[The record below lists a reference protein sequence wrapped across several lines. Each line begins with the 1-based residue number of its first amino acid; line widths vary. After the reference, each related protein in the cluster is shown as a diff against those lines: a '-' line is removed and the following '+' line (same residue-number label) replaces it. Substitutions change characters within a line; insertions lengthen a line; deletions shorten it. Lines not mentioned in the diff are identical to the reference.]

1 MGDPHHGHNR
11 RDFFRVCFGSVLAGA
26 TIFEEAFLRAG
37 WARAQAQMADAG
49 LFTIEKVADGVFAA
63 LAKPQ
68 ALTNSNAAIFVLD
81 RDVLVV
87 DAHSK
92 PSAAAALL
100 AQIKKEV
107 TDKPVRYL
115 VNSHFHWDH
124 TQGDV
129 TYKKANAKIEIIA
142 SDATKQLMMT
152 LQRDR
157 LKESL
162 DSVPGLID
170 AVRSRLSRAK
180 TAQEREWC
188 NEQLRQL
195 TACQQEMKDYPLELP
210 TVTFAKTHVIRDR
223 SGELQLAFNGKAHT
237 AGDIQVFSP
246 SKKVVAAG
254 DAIIGFLPN
263 LNDGFPRPWPKT
275 IDTVGAWKFDHI
287 IAGHG
292 PVQHGRDRMSQFRNY
307 IEDLTA
313 RIERAKKAGTPLAE
327 LQKTISPTSLST
339 LQSGGFGAFVAD
351 NLDKYTVYLG
361 DRSPLED
368 RLIANISAI
377 YNNLDRV

>member
-1 MGDPHHGHNR
+1 MGDHHHHHHR
-11 RDFFRVCFGSVLAGA
+11 RDFFRLCFGSVLAGA
-26 TIFEEAFLRAG
+26 SIFEEAFVRAG
-37 WARAQAQMADAG
+37 WARAQAQTTNAS

-92 PSAAAALL
+92 PSASAALL

-115 VNSHFHWDH
+115 ANSHFHWDH
-124 TQGDV
+124 TQGDI
-129 TYKKANAKIEIIA
+129 TYKKADAEIEIIA
-142 SDATKQLMMT
+142 SNATKQLMMT

-162 DSVPGLID
+162 DTVPGLID
-170 AVRSRLSRAK
+170 AVRSRQSRAT

-188 NEQLRQL
+188 EDQLRQL
-195 TACQQEMKDYPLELP
+195 RAYQQEMKDYPLELP
-210 TVTFAKTHVIRDR
+210 TLTFDKMHVIKDR

-237 AGDIQVFSP
+237 AGDIQAFSP
-246 SKKVVAAG
+246 SKKVVASG

-263 LNDGFPRPWPKT
+263 LNDGFPRLWPKT
-275 IDTVGAWKFDHI
+275 IDSVGAWKFDHL

-292 PVQHGRDRMSQFRNY
+292 PVQHGRARMAQFRNY

-327 LQKTISPTSLST
+327 LQKTITPMSLPT
-339 LQSGGFGAFVAD
+339 LQSGGFGAFVAE
-351 NLDKYTVYLG
+351 NLEKYTVYLG
-361 DRSPLED
+361 ERTPLEE
-368 RLIANISAI
+368 RLTANISAI

>member
-1 MGDPHHGHNR
+1 MGHHHGHGR
-11 RDFFRVCFGSVLAGA
+11 RDFFRICFGSVLAGA
-26 TIFEEAFLRAG
+26 TVFEEAFLRAG
-37 WARAQAQMADAG
+37 WARAQAQTASG
-49 LFTIEKVADGVFAA
+49 SLFTIERVAEGVFAA

-92 PSAAAALL
+92 PSAAVALL

-129 TYKKANAKIEIIA
+129 AYKTAGSNVEIIT
-142 SDATKQLMMT
+142 SEATKQLMT
-152 LQRDR
+152 QLQRDR

-162 DSVPGLID
+162 DSVPSLID

-180 TAQEREWC
+180 TAQEQAWC
-188 NEQLRQL
+188 NDQLRQL
-195 TACQQEMKDYPLELP
+195 TAYQEEMKSYPLELP
-210 TVTFAKTHVIRDR
+210 TLTFARTYLIKDR
-223 SGELQLAFNGKAHT
+223 SGDLQLAFNGKAHT
-237 AGDIQVFSP
+237 AGDVQVFSP
-246 SKKVVAAG
+246 TKKVVASG

-275 IDTVGAWKFDHI
+275 IDSVGAWKFDFI

-292 PVQHGRDRMSQFRNY
+292 PVQHGRARMGQFRNY

-313 RIERAKKAGTPLAE
+313 RVERAKKAGTPLVE
-327 LQKTISPTSLST
+327 LQKTIIPASLPT

-351 NLDKYTVYLG
+351 NLEKYSVYLG
-361 DRSPLED
+361 QRTPLED
-368 RLIANISAI
+368 RLTANISAI
-377 YNNLDRV
+377 FNNLDRV

>member
-1 MGDPHHGHNR
+1 MGDHHHGHNR
-11 RDFFRVCFGSVLAGA
+11 RDFFRVCFGSVLARA

-37 WARAQAQMADAG
+37 WARAQAQMADAVV
-49 LFTIEKVADGVFAA
+49 FTIEKVADGVFAA

-195 TACQQEMKDYPLELP
+195 TAYQQEMKDYPLELP
-210 TVTFAKTHVIRDR
+210 TVTFAKTHAIRDR